1 MKILY
6 NYVNKFN
13 FIYEKMVRYFA
24 VALVLV
30 AFEMEAFIF
39 LNSYLQIYY
48 VIAIVISFVI
58 ATVLNWYF
66 SKKIVFKNGS
76 EKIGK
81 EIIMIF
87 VGSIFGVLLQI
98 FITIICVEHFKL
110 LPYIGKFIS
119 MAVTFFWNFWFRL
132 KFVFK

>member
-1 MKILY
+1 
-6 NYVNKFN
+6 
-13 FIYEKMVRYFA
+13 MVRYFA